1 MKDSC
6 YFCRETECLE
16 EHHVVPRRMGGED
29 EEENLLTLCPTC
41 HRKVEN
47 KYSERFYEQIFSFFG
62 FKEKYENWRE
72 RDKNGGRPQ
81 KHSEQEVEQI
91 VSDYRSGMS
100 WDKIAEKHDTS
111 HTTIMKRLKDKGVT
125 LDRKPDPPGPAPDHS
140 PQEVDKM
147 VEKYKSG
154 NSYSELAEIFDTTKM
169 TIHNRL
175 SDRGIAGDYSPNS
188 NDNNRSAEN
197 DLQAFVS

>member
-1 MKDSC
+1 MKDRC
-6 YFCRETECLE
+6 YFCRETECLQ
-16 EHHVVPRRMGGED
+16 EHHVVPRRMGGTD
-29 EEENLLTLCPTC
+29 DEENLLTLCPTC

-72 RDKNGGRPQ
+72 RDNPGRPQ
-81 KHSEQEVEQI
+81 KHSKQEVEQI

-111 HTTIMKRLKDKGVT
+111 HPTIMKRLKDEGVSLERDT
-125 LDRKPDPPGPAPDHS
+125 PTPDPDHS

-154 NSYSELAEIFDTTKM
+154 NSYSELAEIFDTSKM
-169 TIHNRL
+169 TVHNRL
-175 SDRGIAGDYSPNS
+175 SERGVAGDYSGEGGATDS
-188 NDNNRSAEN
+188 SAKSS
-197 DLQAFVS
+197 LQTFAS

>member
-6 YFCRETECLE
+6 YFCRETECLQ
-16 EHHVVPRRMGGED
+16 EHHLVPRRMGGTD

-72 RDKNGGRPQ
+72 RDNPGRPQ
-81 KHSEQEVEQI
+81 KHSKQEVEQI

-111 HTTIMKRLKDKGVT
+111 HPTIMKRLKDEGVSLERDT
-125 LDRKPDPPGPAPDHS
+125 PTPDPDHS

-154 NSYSELAEIFDTTKM
+154 NSYSELAEIFDTSKM
-169 TIHNRL
+169 TVHNRL
-175 SDRGIAGDYSPNS
+175 SERGVAGDYSGEGGATDS
-188 NDNNRSAEN
+188 SAKSS
-197 DLQAFVS
+197 LQTFAS